1 MFGLLGVVESESRMC
16 IYPGRAEKGE
26 ELNMSSGEHGILM
39 TSPGQ
44 VLFACIFPKSGRRGG
59 ASWCVTVSFKPVR
72 PVLAP
77 RLEDRAETEKVVCL
91 RPRYHK

>member
-1 MFGLLGVVESESRMC
+1 MC

-26 ELNMSSGEHGILM
+26 EPNMSSGEHGIPM

-44 VLFACIFPKSGRRGG
+44 VLFACIFPKSGRKGLGG
-59 ASWCVTVSFKPVR
+59 PSGCLTVSFKPVR